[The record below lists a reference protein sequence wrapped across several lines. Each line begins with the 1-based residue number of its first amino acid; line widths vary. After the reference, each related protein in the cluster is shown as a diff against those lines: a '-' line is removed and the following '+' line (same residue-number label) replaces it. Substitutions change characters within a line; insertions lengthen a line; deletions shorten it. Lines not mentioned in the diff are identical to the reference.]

1 MLDFIFIEEIASV
14 AITNEALKTA
24 AWRIVFVFIG
34 IIISLIGNKLIFSDY
49 EQDKFKKNNI

>member
-34 IIISLIGNKLIFSDY
+34 III
-49 EQDKFKKNNI
+49 